1 MNFQETYQQLSSIFE
16 NKEIN
21 YNLINELKESK
32 NMEINK
38 EIKKCLLEFLID
50 PDDKK
55 LNIKSENDFWFI
67 NVNDKF
73 FIQKYIDLMID
84 VIKTENSKNINIFK
98 KMEIFINSN
107 IGNKLIYIFSIISR
121 LGEPKYAYLQFLGF
135 IIGENKDFIKKKYLQ
150 SVENLLKKVESN
162 ISNINT
168 KMPISSLDENIL
180 EILNLYFFYKVF
192 NEKDKDIISS
202 IEKPLVN
209 SNNDFNK
216 IIYYNIIEKNKLLLC
231 VFVLNEEL

>member
-1 MNFQETYQQLSSIFE
+1 MNFQETYQQLSNIFE
-16 NKEIN
+16 DKEIN
-21 YNLINELKESK
+21 NNLINELKESK
-32 NMEINK
+32 DMEISK

-67 NVNDKF
+67 NANDDNLF
-73 FIQKYIDLMID
+73 LIQKYIDLMINL
-84 VIKTENSKNINIFK
+84 IKTENSENINIFK

-150 SVENLLKKVESN
+150 RVENLLKKVESN
-162 ISNINT
+162 IFDINT
-168 KMPISSLDENIL
+168 EMPISSLDENIL

-192 NEKDKDIISS
+192 NDKDKDIISS
-202 IEKPLVN
+202 IEKPLVG

-216 IIYYNIIEKNKLLLC
+216 II
-231 VFVLNEEL
+231 